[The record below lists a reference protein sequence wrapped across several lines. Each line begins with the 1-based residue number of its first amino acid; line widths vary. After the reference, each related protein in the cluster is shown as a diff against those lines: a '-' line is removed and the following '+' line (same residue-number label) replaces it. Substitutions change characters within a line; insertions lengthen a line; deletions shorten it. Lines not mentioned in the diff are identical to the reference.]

1 MKKLNRKQ
9 LKQLINESVINIL
22 NEAAS
27 SDEIRTQEEK
37 LANYRRYADEE
48 LEKFRGN
55 AQDAYAHGYL
65 QMLEDGIRETEQEI
79 AKLEAKLKA
88 QLPAT
93 QQMELPFE
101 EPAPSAAEKRRQDVA
116 SMEDMEKH
124 FGYDPSRG
132 YLSDDAFRY

>member
-65 QMLEDGIRETEQEI
+65 QMLEDGIREIEQKI
-79 AKLEAKLKA
+79 ADLKA
-88 QLPAT
+88 ELPAT